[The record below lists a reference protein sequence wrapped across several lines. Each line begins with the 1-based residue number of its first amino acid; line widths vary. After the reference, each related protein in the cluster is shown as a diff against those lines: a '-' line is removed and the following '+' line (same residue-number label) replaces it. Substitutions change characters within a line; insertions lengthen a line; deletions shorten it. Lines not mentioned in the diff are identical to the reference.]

1 MKKLTLIFISLF
13 LIAGI
18 ASAEMMVLID
28 DQRSNSRISIPSG
41 ATEYTSEK
49 DIVDVMCYETK
60 WKGGEGVARIEA
72 LDEMI
77 SPVLGSFAD
86 LGISIDNPQL
96 NSKSLEMRQKMDGIC
111 SAENSSEASQRI
123 SEYIELGENIRNYL
137 QGDFTVKL
145 RASEKELINKGEQL
159 REKLEREVGEEGE
172 RIAKEVESRL
182 RAEGEAEGKA
192 IEDQLRELSSE
203 FKSFVSSGEVDQS
216 EAWAK
221 ARSLASRISA
231 DSTTISFLSGKFED
245 ILGEAIS
252 FIPMAMAGEI
262 DSTGIEAI
270 VIQKVPGH
278 VNEIKEFMETKYR
291 NMGRQEEERIRK
303 EMESKVDEIG
313 GPEKKALESIR
324 DAFADFENKLE
335 SLSQQKIKE
344 WSGYESKALEK
355 KKEIIIKAVD
365 SHFEDAEKLIESK
378 KEQIQTAIEEGVA
391 EEYGIIS
398 YESLIANLRADR
410 DQIINEFMTGDASSE
425 SIAITQRKFQNKWN
439 DYRQK
444 MEAIGMGST
453 EDAIK
458 KILGGADWR
467 EVRTKISSAILE
479 IEGRD
484 ARRNHYN
491 QRFEECSNSPEL
503 FNPPEITGGKRIYI
517 SNNCIDCRILEE
529 ARLALEEV
537 EKIDI
542 NDLKNKKDMV
552 ERHIWTLGDRKDLT
566 LKEVLQIK
574 NELMEAVD
582 TFRGMEGTLTNLEN
596 NLKKARE
603 RAQEIC
609 IIRI

>member
-1 MKKLTLIFISLF
+1 
-13 LIAGI
+13 
-18 ASAEMMVLID
+18 
-28 DQRSNSRISIPSG
+28 
-41 ATEYTSEK
+41 
-49 DIVDVMCYETK
+49 
-60 WKGGEGVARIEA
+60 
-72 LDEMI
+72 
-77 SPVLGSFAD
+77 
-86 LGISIDNPQL
+86 
-96 NSKSLEMRQKMDGIC
+96 
-111 SAENSSEASQRI
+111 
-123 SEYIELGENIRNYL
+123 
-137 QGDFTVKL
+137 
-145 RASEKELINKGEQL
+145 
-159 REKLEREVGEEGE
+159 
-172 RIAKEVESRL
+172 
-182 RAEGEAEGKA
+182 
-192 IEDQLRELSSE
+192 
-203 FKSFVSSGEVDQS
+203 
-216 EAWAK
+216 
-221 ARSLASRISA
+221 
-231 DSTTISFLSGKFED
+231 
-245 ILGEAIS
+245 
-252 FIPMAMAGEI
+252 
-262 DSTGIEAI
+262 
-270 VIQKVPGH
+270 
-278 VNEIKEFMETKYR
+278 
-291 NMGRQEEERIRK
+291 
-303 EMESKVDEIG
+303 
-313 GPEKKALESIR
+313 
-324 DAFADFENKLE
+324 ENKLE

-344 WSGYESKALEK
+344 WSGYEAKALEK
-355 KKEIIIKAVD
+355 KKEIIVKAVD
-365 SHFEDAEKLIESK
+365 SHFKDAEELIESK
-378 KEQIQTAIEEGVA
+378 KEEIQTAIEEGIA

-398 YESLIANLRADR
+398 YESLMANLRADR

-484 ARRNHYN
+484 ARRNYYN

-517 SNNCIDCRILEE
+517 SNSCIDCRILEE
-529 ARLALEEV
+529 ARLSLEEV

-542 NDLKNKKDMV
+542 NNLKNKKDMV